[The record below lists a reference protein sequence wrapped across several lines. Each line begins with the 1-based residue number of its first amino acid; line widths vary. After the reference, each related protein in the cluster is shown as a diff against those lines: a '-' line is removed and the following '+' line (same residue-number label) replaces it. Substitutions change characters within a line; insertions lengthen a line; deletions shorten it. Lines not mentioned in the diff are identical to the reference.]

1 MLSDDTEVVTI
12 ACPDAG
18 VIFDVKIVT
27 AGGSS

>member
-18 VIFDVKIVT
+18 VIFDVAIV
-27 AGGSS
+27 GGNN